1 MVLQNVEEDVRS
13 TTFYVTMYANTIKNP
28 NYTVPRNETIET
40 QVVQAF
46 IVHDLVD
53 ATKDMEDDDRNYYG
67 MDVEVEELKTHLNNK
82 DDYLEHSIRKIVKD
96 IEKTNEDHEDIG
108 MDKVVD
114 VVVNSKVVD
123 DPDIQ
128 ITMQVEIV
136 KIVETT
142 MNDEIEAPN
151 QKDEV
156 KNYL

>member
-1 MVLQNVEEDVRS
+1 M
-13 TTFYVTMYANTIKNP
+13 
-28 NYTVPRNETIET
+28 
-40 QVVQAF
+40 
-46 IVHDLVD
+46 D

-123 DPDIQ
+123 DPDI
-128 ITMQVEIV
+128 
-136 KIVETT
+136 
-142 MNDEIEAPN
+142 
-151 QKDEV
+151 
-156 KNYL
+156 